1 MFGGGLK
8 SLRMFNHDRRFC
20 WRCSECYSM
29 NVFQRV
35 PQPCNERMLCVHTA
49 CFQQCKGIMII
60 ISEDDDDDDNNDD
73 NDDDEQPAS
82 RMGMINRPLP
92 RIAEYEESPV
102 AGEQESQSS
111 AR

>member
-1 MFGGGLK
+1 M
-8 SLRMFNHDRRFC
+8 NH
-20 WRCSECYSM
+20 
-29 NVFQRV
+29 
-35 PQPCNERMLCVHTA
+35 
-49 CFQQCKGIMII
+49 
-60 ISEDDDDDDNNDD
+60 DDDDDDNDDD